1 MRQPALEDLSFAL
14 DDAHSLHLQM
24 WFEAPQALKFMGSLK
39 SCWSVITAKT
49 SSAFVISVILNG
61 QKTAGILYIFNSH
74 FHCQPQKAFLSYLHV
89 KALPKTH
96 LYIEVTLTTL
106 CLNKWWKET

>member
-14 DDAHSLHLQM
+14 DDAHTLHLQM
-24 WFEAPQALKFMGSLK
+24 WFEAPQALKFKGSLK

-61 QKTAGILYIFNSH
+61 QKSQDKTAGILYIFNSH
-74 FHCQPQKAFLSYLHV
+74 FHCQPQKAFFKNLICMLKLFLKH
-89 KALPKTH
+89 
-96 LYIEVTLTTL
+96 IFF
-106 CLNKWWKET
+106 

>member
-24 WFEAPQALKFMGSLK
+24 WFEAPQALQFMGSLK

-74 FHCQPQKAFLSYLHV
+74 FHCQPQKAFLNLICMLKLFLKHIFTLKLH
-89 KALPKTH
+89 
-96 LYIEVTLTTL
+96 
-106 CLNKWWKET
+106 

>member
-14 DDAHSLHLQM
+14 DDAHTLHLQM

-61 QKTAGILYIFNSH
+61 QKSQDKTAGILYIFNSH
-74 FHCQPQKAFLSYLHV
+74 FHCQPQKAFF
-89 KALPKTH
+89 
-96 LYIEVTLTTL
+96 
-106 CLNKWWKET
+106 LNLICMLKLFLKHIFF

>member
-14 DDAHSLHLQM
+14 DDAHTLHLQM

-61 QKTAGILYIFNSH
+61 QKSQDKTAGILYIFNSH
-74 FHCQPQKAFLSYLHV
+74 FHCQPQKAFFFNLICMLKLFLKH
-89 KALPKTH
+89 
-96 LYIEVTLTTL
+96 IFF
-106 CLNKWWKET
+106 